1 MENNNGK
8 SLYERLGS
16 ANGISK
22 LVDDIVD
29 AHMNN
34 PGIQTRY
41 LPMKDDPERMEKVK
55 KYTRQF
61 LGAGT
66 GGPETYEGLDMPS
79 AHRGMNVS
87 EAEFLHVIDDILASL
102 DKNNVDAQSRNEVL
116 AIAYSLKDQIVRL

>member
-8 SLYERLGS
+8 SLYKRLGS
-16 ANGISK
+16 ADGISK

-41 LPMKDDPERMEKVK
+41 LPMKDDPERMERVK

-66 GGPETYEGLDMPS
+66 GGPETYEGKDMPA

-116 AIAYSLKDQIVRL
+116 AIAYSLKDQIIRL